1 MVRRA
6 AAPLA
11 LLVLFAAVSAG
22 APAQALQRLA
32 VTSFALST
40 DTASPAI
47 DVPFHLVLRLRV
59 RQHVAR
65 IENLDLPILAQL
77 ELLGDMRE
85 TVSNAGGT
93 EYRET
98 ITVVAHASGT
108 VAVAP
113 ATLQAV
119 DARDGRAKEWYTN
132 GLTLRVGANGA
143 RVAGTALRAL
153 LGLLLLVLGLALRRC
168 NRRRAGAPPESR
180 GRSAAGRSTAAPASA
195 GGRAHARPTWRAT
208 HLPFC
213 A

>member
-65 IENLDLPILAQL
+65 IENLDLPILAEL
-77 ELLGDMRE
+77 ELLGDVRE

-98 ITVVAHASGT
+98 ITSSRTLGNRRGRPGNASGGRR
-108 VAVAP
+108 
-113 ATLQAV
+113 
-119 DARDGRAKEWYTN
+119 ARRQGEGMVYELT
-132 GLTLRVGANGA
+132 TLRV
-143 RVAGTALRAL
+143 
-153 LGLLLLVLGLALRRC
+153 
-168 NRRRAGAPPESR
+168 
-180 GRSAAGRSTAAPASA
+180 
-195 GGRAHARPTWRAT
+195 
-208 HLPFC
+208 
-213 A
+213 